1 MNDGGMMV
9 TGGME
14 LEAEPGELIVP
25 VADLRR
31 ILQMQE
37 DKLAGLPSSQDV
49 EGFDEWSREEEAEKL
64 HRLAIVSVGR
74 RNGKELNSQIAQV
87 AAVAGITMA
96 EFDEALRRVGE
107 LIDQAAAAAAEM
119 LTAVIQTINDVY
131 AHGLAAAWEEI
142 QEMMEEYA
150 DVDESEEEDRHDGAV
165 VVLVAWLPLAP
176 TLYEL
181 YGQGVDH
188 GGPGPSR
195 LTLIRVTDDGLW
207 RAETGTKQERRQ
219 QNEETQGLQHGRSC

>member
-1 MNDGGMMV
+1 MNDGRKMKDIMAP
-9 TGGME
+9 
-14 LEAEPGELIVP
+14 EAIEH
-25 VADLRR
+25 LRR
-31 ILQMQE
+31 VFGSDQDKERALQE
-37 DKLAGLPSSQDV
+37 DHDRADQLDAIRYAFEQI
-49 EGFDEWSREEEAEKL
+49 ERREEAK
-64 HRLAIVSVGR
+64 RRAVIIGTGR
-74 RNGKELNSQIAQV
+74 RNGKDLDAQIV
-87 AAVAGITMA
+87 AAACAAGIDPTSEDFA
-96 EFDEALRRVGE
+96 DLIRRVSE
-107 LIDQAAAAAAEM
+107 RLKEAVVAIHDMVDAVVAA
-119 LTAVIQTINDVY
+119 INEAWQPMVD
-131 AHGLAAAWEEI
+131 AWEEI
-142 QEMMEEYA
+142 QKLMEQYA
-150 DVDESEEEDRHDGAV
+150 DVDEPEEEDRHDGAA

>member
-1 MNDGGMMV
+1 MAMNDGGMMIP
-9 TGGME
+9 GGME

-49 EGFDEWSREEEAEKL
+49 EGFD
-64 HRLAIVSVGR
+64 
-74 RNGKELNSQIAQV
+74 
-87 AAVAGITMA
+87 VAGVTMA
-96 EFDEALRRVGE
+96 EVDEALRRVGE
-107 LIDQAAAAAAEM
+107 LINQAVAAAAEM
-119 LTAVIQTINDVY
+119 LTAVIQTINDVC
-131 AHGLAAAWEEI
+131 APGLAAACEEI
-142 QEMMEEYA
+142 QKMMEEYA
-150 DVDESEEEDRHDGAV
+150 DVDEPEEEDRNDGAV
-165 VVLVAWLPLAP
+165 VVLAVWLPLAP

>member
-1 MNDGGMMV
+1 MNRVVIIEPAD
-9 TGGME
+9 
-14 LEAEPGELIVP
+14 LEKVADAIRDVVNDLVAAINEAWQP
-25 VADLRR
+25 VAD
-31 ILQMQE
+31 
-37 DKLAGLPSSQDV
+37 
-49 EGFDEWSREEEAEKL
+49 
-64 HRLAIVSVGR
+64 
-74 RNGKELNSQIAQV
+74 
-87 AAVAGITMA
+87 
-96 EFDEALRRVGE
+96 
-107 LIDQAAAAAAEM
+107 
-119 LTAVIQTINDVY
+119 
-131 AHGLAAAWEEI
+131 AWEEI
-142 QEMMEEYA
+142 LELMEEYA
-150 DVDESEEEDRHDGAV
+150 DVSVPEEEDRHDGSV

>member
-1 MNDGGMMV
+1 MNSGSFHAL
-9 TGGME
+9 E

-49 EGFDEWSREEEAEKL
+49 EGFNEWSREEDAEKL

-74 RNGKELNSQIAQV
+74 RNGKELTARIAQIG
-87 AAVAGITMA
+87 AVAGLDA
-96 EFDEALRRVGE
+96 EEFDEALRRVGE
-107 LIDQAAAAAAEM
+107 LVSQAAAAAAEM
-119 LTAVIQTINDVY
+119 LDAVIQAVNDVY
-131 AHGLAAAWEEI
+131 APALAEAWEEI
-142 QEMMEEYA
+142 QKIMEEYA
-150 DVDESEEEDRHDGAV
+150 DVDEPEEEDRHDGAV
-165 VVLVAWLPLAP
+165 VVLVAWLPMAP

-195 LTLIRVTDDGLW
+195 LTLIRVTDDGLR
-207 RAETGTKQERRQ
+207 RAETGNKQERRQ